1 MTEYQELLA
10 AAKEDPSSTDFHALR
25 MAYTRSDRYRPYTQ
39 QKGLITALDSAL
51 RASDLAGALN
61 VANTLLSANYLDIE
75 AHMAAA
81 YVYTMQE
88 NVVLAAHHQLFAN
101 GLIQAI
107 LKSGTGRDPDGAFIV
122 IDIPEEY
129 TIMRVLGLEP
139 AGQKLLN
146 HQGQWVD
153 MLDVRQRGAGDDAT
167 AFKIYFNVD
176 LPRGW
181 LSRRMDAHS
190 AATQEEDSL

>member
-1 MTEYQELLA
+1 MTDYQELLT
-10 AAKEDPSSTDFHALR
+10 AAKEDPTSADFHALR
-25 MAYTRSDRYRPYTQ
+25 MAYARSDGYRPYTQ
-39 QKGLITALDSAL
+39 QTGLITALDSAL
-51 RASDLAGALN
+51 RASDLEAALT
-61 VANTLLSANYLDIE
+61 VAHTLLSVNYLDIE

-88 NVVLAAHHQLFAN
+88 NVERATHHQLFAN

-107 LKSGTGRDPDGAFIV
+107 LRSGTGRDPDGAFIV

-129 TIMRVLGLEP
+129 TIMRILGLEP

-153 MLDVRQRGAGDDAT
+153 MLDVRQRGAGDDA
-167 AFKIYFNVD
+167 AALKIYFNVD

-181 LSRRMDAHS
+181 LNRRMDAHD
-190 AATQEEDSL
+190 AAEQEENTR